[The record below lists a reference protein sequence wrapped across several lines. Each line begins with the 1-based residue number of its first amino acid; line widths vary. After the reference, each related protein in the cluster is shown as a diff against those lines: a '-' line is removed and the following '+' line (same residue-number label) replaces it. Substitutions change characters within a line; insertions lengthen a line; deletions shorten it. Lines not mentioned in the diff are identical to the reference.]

1 MTVMSD
7 PRELLDDYQRDGVVR
22 IREFFSADTVAEIR
36 AELAR
41 YIRDDLPLKPK
52 DARTLEADGKTIRN
66 LWRLEQHNA
75 YFKEL
80 GQRREMTELIAA
92 LVQGE
97 PVLTGV
103 ETFSKPARIGS
114 GVPYHQDNAY
124 FCQTPPDMLTVW
136 VAIDSV
142 TVENGSVHFIKG
154 SHKSGMLSSKP
165 SGVTGNSIGL
175 AVASDTPESEQ
186 FCATLAPGDATI
198 HHCEVIHHSN
208 PNLTEHSR
216 LGLLFVYRGTHTQT
230 DAALQATYTQSV
242 TATPPA

>member
-1 MTVMSD
+1 MSD
-7 PRELLDDYQRDGVVR
+7 PRELLDAYQRDGVVR

-41 YIRDDLPLKPK
+41 YIRDDLSSKPK

-66 LWRLEQHNA
+66 LWRLEQYNE

-80 GQRREMTELIAA
+80 GQRREMTELVTA

-103 ETFSKPARIGS
+103 ETFSKPAQIGS
-114 GVPYHQDNAY
+114 AVPYHQDNAY

-136 VAIDSV
+136 VAMDSV
-142 TVENGSVHFIKG
+142 TVENGAVYFIKG
-154 SHKSGMLSSKP
+154 SHKYGMLPSKP

-175 AVASDTPESEQ
+175 AATPATPKSEQ
-186 FCATLAPGDATI
+186 FCATLAAGDATI
-198 HHCEVIHHSN
+198 HHCEIVHHSN
-208 PNLTEHSR
+208 ENLTEQSR
-216 LGLLFVYRGTHTQT
+216 LGLLFVYRGAHTQT
-230 DAALQATYTQSV
+230 NAALQATYTQAV